1 MTGHRF
7 PAEERKRLN
16 DEERR
21 KKQPAEEIVDRM
33 SPSPGEVAAD
43 LGCGPGYITI
53 PLARRVAKVYGVDVQ
68 QAMLDALMDSVPS
81 ELRGRVVP
89 ALGELPRVPLEDG
102 SIDRAVAVN
111 VVHEIEDLPAFESE
125 LRRCLRPGGRLS
137 IVDFPKRE
145 TSFGPPV
152 AERLSEE
159 EMLSAFPYF
168 RKVKA
173 WSYPEFYQLEL
184 EMY

>member
-7 PAEERKRLN
+7 PAEERKRLS

-21 KKQPAEEIVDRM
+21 NRQPAEGIVDRM
-33 SPSPGEVAAD
+33 SPSLKEVAVD

-68 QAMLDALMDSVPS
+68 QAMLDALMDNVPD
-81 ELRGRVVP
+81 ELDGRVVP
-89 ALGELPRVPLEDG
+89 VLGELPRIPLEDG

-111 VVHEIEDLPAFESE
+111 VVHEIEDLAAFEAE
-125 LRRCLRPGGRLS
+125 VRRCLRPGGRLS

-152 AERLSEE
+152 SERLSEE

-173 WSYPEFYQLEL
+173 WRYPEFYQLEL

>member
-16 DEERR
+16 GEERR
-21 KKQPAEEIVDRM
+21 RIQPAEEIVDRM
-33 SPSPGEVAAD
+33 APSADEVTAD
-43 LGCGPGYITI
+43 LGCGPGYVAI
-53 PLARRVAKVYGVDVQ
+53 PLARRVAKVFGVDAQ
-68 QAMLDALMDSVPS
+68 QAMLDALMENVPR
-81 ELRGRVVP
+81 ELKGKVVP
-89 ALGELPRVPLEDG
+89 VLGELPDLPLEDR

-111 VVHEIEDLPAFESE
+111 VVHEIGDLDTFESE

-152 AERLSEE
+152 SERLSED
-159 EMLSAFPYF
+159 EMLSRFPYF

-173 WSYPEFYQLEL
+173 WGFPEFYQLEL
-184 EMY
+184 SL

>member
-1 MTGHRF
+1 MTGRRF
-7 PAEERKRLN
+7 PAEERKRLS

-21 KKQPAEEIVDRM
+21 RKQPAEEMVDRM
-33 SPSPGEVAAD
+33 SPSREEVAAD
-43 LGCGPGYITI
+43 LGCGPGYVTI

-68 QAMLDALMDSVPS
+68 QAMLDALMENVPD
-81 ELRGRVVP
+81 ELRGRIVP
-89 ALGELPRVPLEDG
+89 VLGELPRIPLEDG

-111 VVHEIEDLPAFESE
+111 VLHEIGDLEALESE

-152 AERLSEE
+152 SERLSEE

-173 WSYPEFYQLEL
+173 WRYPEFYQLEL
-184 EMY
+184 ELY